1 MKVGLIV
8 NPIAGMGGRVGLK
21 GTDGPDILRKAI
33 ELGAKPWA
41 EDRAYESMK
50 VLRSLIPDDSL
61 DVYTYPSKMGESSA
75 RRAGFS
81 PRVIGEIG
89 DETTAEDTVRAAK
102 DMNDLGVDLILFT
115 GGDGTARDV
124 YRAIDEK
131 QVVLGIPA
139 GVKVYSSVF
148 AASPRAAGE
157 LAARFLRGQVTE
169 VVEAEV
175 LDIDEDAFREGRL
188 SIKLY
193 GYLKIPYDSLYIP
206 GGKIP
211 SGHSENYAKEA
222 AATEFIDN
230 MEKDC
235 IYIIGPG
242 TTTKEIMKK
251 LGLEYTLLGVDAIER
266 GKLIGK
272 DLNEEQI
279 IDLIFAKRD
288 KAKVKVVVS
297 PIGGQGYIFGRGN
310 QQISPKVLRM
320 IGKENI
326 IIIATPRKIESLRG
340 KPMLIDTGDEELD
353 EELSGYYRVIL
364 GYREYIIY
372 KVVPGYGGG
381 S

>member
-21 GTDGPDILRKAI
+21 GTDGPEILKRAI

-41 EDRAYESMK
+41 EDRAYEAMK
-50 VLRSLIPDDSL
+50 ILRNLLNDSIEI
-61 DVYTYPSKMGESSA
+61 YTYPSRMGENSA
-75 RRAGFS
+75 RRAGFF
-81 PRVIGEIG
+81 PKIVRDLGGREG
-89 DETTAEDTVRAAK
+89 TTAKDTVRAAR
-102 DMNDLGVDLILFT
+102 DIRELGVDLLLFT

-124 YRAIDEK
+124 YRAIAEK
-131 QVVLGIPA
+131 QVVLGIPT

-157 LAARFLRGQVTE
+157 LAARFLKRQVTE

-175 LDIDEDAFREGRL
+175 LDINEEAFREGIL
-188 SIKLY
+188 SVRLY
-193 GYLKIPYDSLYIP
+193 GYLKIPYDSLCIP

-211 SGHSENYAKEA
+211 SGHSEKYTKEA
-222 AATEFIDN
+222 AAAEFIDN
-230 MEKDC
+230 MEEDC

-251 LGLEYTLLGVDAIER
+251 LELNYTLLGVDAIQG
-266 GKLIGK
+266 GKLVGK
-272 DLNEEQI
+272 DLNERQI
-279 IDLIFAKRD
+279 INLISSR
-288 KAKVKVVVS
+288 KAKVIVS

-310 QQISPKVLRM
+310 QQISPRVLRM

-326 IIIATPRKIESLRG
+326 IIIATPGKIESLRG

-353 EELSGYYRVIL
+353 KELSSYYKAIL
-364 GYREYIIY
+364 GYREYIMY
-372 KVVPGYGGG
+372 KVIPGYREQY
-381 S
+381 